1 MGGQP
6 ITSDLENASE
16 KPESIEMKMQIESI
30 NKPTKDI
37 TEKRKMLINPARSM
51 IMKASRPI
59 FANVVRE
66 TAVVPPQVQS
76 PRSFVSTSEVSFKKS
91 TP

>member
-6 ITSDLENASE
+6 ITSDLDNASE

-30 NKPTKDI
+30 NKTTKDI
-37 TEKRKMLINPARSM
+37 IEKRKMLINPARSQV
-51 IMKASRPI
+51 MKASGPI
-59 FANVVRE
+59 LANVVKQE
-66 TAVVPPQVQS
+66 AAMVPPQVQS
-76 PRSFVSTSEVSFKKS
+76 PRSFVSTSKKS